1 MCSGNWNVYFSISLM
16 KTYHWPCRML
26 VFQVGVGW
34 KLAQMP
40 SILQSL
46 GEEPPSL
53 LSLLRFC
60 LFLFIIYHPHYWAAV
75 SKTYTEFLVMRLP
88 RWCVKNPLAN
98 AGDIRDQGSI
108 LGLGRSPG
116 GGHGNPLQYSCLEN
130 PRGRE
135 AWRATVHRVAKS
147 QTKQTLDWMYTFMK
161 NTKWYSKFKMIN
173 MNLFLLSLKYFWGV
187 YYVAIT
193 ALDT

>member
-98 AGDIRDQGSI
+98 AGDIRDQGSMP
-108 LGLGRSPG
+108 GLGRSPG
-116 GGHGNPLQYSCLEN
+116 VGHGNPLQYSCLEN

-135 AWRATVHRVAKS
+135 AWRATVHRVTKS
-147 QTKQTLDWMYTFMK
+147 QTHIP
-161 NTKWYSKFKMIN
+161 SS
-173 MNLFLLSLKYFWGV
+173 MNIFCSCPAVSPYRLGLRLAPLLSQQRADSWN
-187 YYVAIT
+187 A
-193 ALDT
+193 